1 MSMNIL
7 LFASGAWPIDDAL
20 LDPQQHQIERVKGN
34 LSELVQAASAR
45 QPHLVLVTGFEPG
58 SGLLRELE
66 SLCMALPQATVVV
79 YQPQVSPDL
88 LMDMMRAGVRDVLTD
103 CQPAT
108 VRQVL
113 ERALIRFQNAQP
125 FKSKVLGVIT
135 VKDGDWGSCVTAN
148 LGYALAQLS
157 HARVLLVDLSL
168 PFGDLDMYLTDQT
181 DLKDLVDISA
191 EADRLDRSLLES
203 MVHHV
208 TPNLHLIVSPT
219 SFHKVVRVQ
228 PDQIKRLVDIASRH
242 YNYVVLDMG
251 TSLDQVCLSVL
262 NQVDEICLVASSI
275 LPSIRRASQIVKL
288 LKTLDYADDM
298 VSVVVNRFDEQGP
311 ISRQEMEK
319 AMGKSI
325 RCHLNWRPPPRRRA
339 RQNMSNR
346 LQRRR
351 CHRAARSHRP
361 VTTRSKNSCTISCWP
376 AWTSRAS
383 RT

>member
-1 MSMNIL
+1 MSMKIL
-7 LFASGAWPIDDAL
+7 LFASLAWPIDDAL
-20 LDPQQHQIERVKGN
+20 LDPQQHQIERVKGS
-34 LSELVQAASAR
+34 LSELIQAASAR
-45 QPHLVLVTGFEPG
+45 QPNLVLVTGFEPN

-66 SLCMALPQATVVV
+66 SLCAALPQATVVV
-79 YQPQVSPDL
+79 YEPQIGPGL

-113 ERALIRFQNAQP
+113 DRALIRLQNAQP
-125 FKSKVLGVIT
+125 FKSKVMGVIT

-148 LGYALAQLS
+148 LGYALAELS
-157 HARVLLVDLSL
+157 HARVLLMDLSL

-228 PDQIKRLVDIASRH
+228 PEQIKRLVDIASRH

-275 LPSIRRASQIVKL
+275 LPSIRRASQIIKL
-288 LKTLDYADDM
+288 LKTLDYADDT

-325 RCHLNWRPPPRRRA
+325 RCHLSLEHASMQNSLLKGKAIMEIRPDSSFAQAIRA
-339 RQNMSNR
+339 WASQITGAPIPKKSLWQR
-346 LQRRR
+346 LRM
-351 CHRAARSHRP
+351 
-361 VTTRSKNSCTISCWP
+361 K
-376 AWTSRAS
+376 
-383 RT
+383 

>member
-7 LFASGAWPIDDAL
+7 LYASGAWPIDDAL
-20 LDPQQHQIERVKGN
+20 LDPQQHQIERVKGG
-34 LSELVQAASAR
+34 LSELVQAATTR
-45 QPHLVLVTGFEPG
+45 QSDLVLVTGFEPN

-66 SLCMALPQATVVV
+66 SLCAAMPQATVVV
-79 YQPQVSPDL
+79 YQPQTSPTL

-103 CQPAT
+103 CQPPT
-108 VRQVL
+108 VRQVM

-135 VKDGDWGSCVTAN
+135 VKDGDWGACVTAN

-157 HARVLLVDLSL
+157 HARVLLIDLSL

-181 DLKDLVDISA
+181 ELKDLVDISA
-191 EADRLDRSLLES
+191 EVDRLDRSLLES

-228 PDQIKRLVDIASRH
+228 PDQIKRLVDIAARH

-251 TSLDQVCLSVL
+251 TALDQVCLSVL

-275 LPSIRRASQIVKL
+275 LPSIRRASQIIKL
-288 LKTLDYADDM
+288 LKTLDYADEM

-311 ISRQEMEK
+311 ISRPEMEK
-319 AMGKSI
+319 AMGKAI
-325 RCHLNWRPPPRRRA
+325 RCHLSLEHASMQNSLLQGKAIMEIRPDSSFAQAIRSWASQITGVPIHKRSLW
-339 RQNMSNR
+339 QR
-346 LQRRR
+346 LRM
-351 CHRAARSHRP
+351 
-361 VTTRSKNSCTISCWP
+361 K
-376 AWTSRAS
+376 
-383 RT
+383 

>member
-1 MSMNIL
+1 MKIL
-7 LFASGAWPIDDAL
+7 LYAPGAWPIDDAL
-20 LDPQQHQIERVKGN
+20 LNPSLHQIERVKGD
-34 LSELVQAASAR
+34 LSEMTSAVSTR
-45 QPHLVLVTGFEPG
+45 QPDLVLVTGFE
-58 SGLLRELE
+58 SQTDFLRELE
-66 SLCMALPQATVVV
+66 NLCVLLPQATVVV
-79 YQPQVSPDL
+79 YQPQVNPGL

-103 CQPAT
+103 CQPKT
-108 VRQVL
+108 VSQVL
-113 ERALIRFQNAQP
+113 DRAFVRFQTTQP
-125 FKSKVLGVIT
+125 FKSKVLGIIT

-148 LGYALAQLS
+148 LGYSLAQLS

-219 SFHKVVRVQ
+219 SFNKVVRVQ
-228 PDQIKRLVDIASRH
+228 PEQIKRLVDIASRH

-251 TSLDQVCLSVL
+251 TALDQVCLSVL

-275 LPSIRRASQIVKL
+275 LPSIRRASQIIKL

-311 ISRQEMEK
+311 ISQSEMEK

-325 RCHLNWRPPPRRRA
+325 RCHLSLEHASMQNSLLQGKAIMETRPDSSFAQAIRGWASQITGVPVHKKSLW
-339 RQNMSNR
+339 QR
-346 LQRRR
+346 LRM
-351 CHRAARSHRP
+351 
-361 VTTRSKNSCTISCWP
+361 K
-376 AWTSRAS
+376 
-383 RT
+383 

>member
-7 LFASGAWPIDDAL
+7 LYASGAWPIDDAL
-20 LDPQQHQIERVKGN
+20 LDSQQNQIERIKGG
-34 LSELVQAASAR
+34 LSELVQAASTR
-45 QPHLVLVTGFEPG
+45 QSDLIMVTGFEPN
-58 SGLLRELE
+58 SAFLRELE
-66 SLCMALPQATVVV
+66 SVCAALPHATVVV
-79 YQPQVSPDL
+79 YQPQISPSL

-103 CQPAT
+103 CQAQT
-108 VRQVL
+108 VRQVM
-113 ERALIRFQNAQP
+113 ERALVRFQNAQP

-135 VKDGDWGSCVTAN
+135 AKDGDWGACVTAN

-228 PDQIKRLVDIASRH
+228 PEQIKRLVDIASRH

-288 LKTLDYADDM
+288 LKTLDYADEM

-311 ISRQEMEK
+311 ISRAEMEK

-325 RCHLNWRPPPRRRA
+325 RCHLSLEHASMQNSLLQGKAIMEIRPDSSFAQAIRA
-339 RQNMSNR
+339 WASQITGVPIHKRSLWQR
-346 LQRRR
+346 LRM
-351 CHRAARSHRP
+351 
-361 VTTRSKNSCTISCWP
+361 K
-376 AWTSRAS
+376 
-383 RT
+383 

>member
-1 MSMNIL
+1 MSMKIL
-7 LFASGAWPIDDAL
+7 LFASLAWPIDDAL
-20 LDPQQHQIERVKGN
+20 LDPQQHQIERVKGS
-34 LSELVQAASAR
+34 LSELIQAASAR
-45 QPHLVLVTGFEPG
+45 QPNLVLVTGFEPN

-66 SLCMALPQATVVV
+66 SLCAALPQATVVV
-79 YQPQVSPDL
+79 YEPQIGPGL

-113 ERALIRFQNAQP
+113 DRALIRLQNAQP
-125 FKSKVLGVIT
+125 FKSKVMGVIT

-148 LGYALAQLS
+148 LGYALAELS
-157 HARVLLVDLSL
+157 HARVLLMDLSL

-208 TPNLHLIVSPT
+208 TPNLHFIVSPT

-228 PDQIKRLVDIASRH
+228 PEQIKRLVDIASRH

-275 LPSIRRASQIVKL
+275 LPSIRRASQIIKL
-288 LKTLDYADDM
+288 LKTLDYADDT

-325 RCHLNWRPPPRRRA
+325 RCHLSLEHASMQNSLLLGKAIMEIRPDSSFAQAIRA
-339 RQNMSNR
+339 WASQITGAPIPKKSLWQR
-346 LQRRR
+346 LRM
-351 CHRAARSHRP
+351 
-361 VTTRSKNSCTISCWP
+361 K
-376 AWTSRAS
+376 
-383 RT
+383 

>member
-1 MSMNIL
+1 MKIL
-7 LFASGAWPIDDAL
+7 LYAPGAWPIDDAL
-20 LDPQQHQIERVKGN
+20 LDPQQHQIERVKGD
-34 LSELVQAASAR
+34 LLEMVQTGSTR
-45 QPHLVLVTGFEPG
+45 QPDLVLVTGFE
-58 SGLLRELE
+58 SHTDFLRELE
-66 SLCMALPQATVVV
+66 NLCVLLPQATVVV
-79 YQPQVSPDL
+79 YQPQVNPGL

-103 CQPAT
+103 CQPKT
-108 VRQVL
+108 VSQVID
-113 ERALIRFQNAQP
+113 RAFVRFQTTQP
-125 FKSKVLGVIT
+125 FKSKVLGIIT

-148 LGYALAQLS
+148 LGYSLAQLS

-219 SFHKVVRVQ
+219 SFNKVVRVQ
-228 PDQIKRLVDIASRH
+228 PEQIKRLVDIASRH

-251 TSLDQVCLSVL
+251 TALDQVCLSVL

-275 LPSIRRASQIVKL
+275 LPSIRRASQIIKL

-311 ISRQEMEK
+311 ISQSEMEK

-325 RCHLNWRPPPRRRA
+325 RCHLSLEHASMQNSLLQGKAIMETRPDSSFAQAIRGWASQITGVPVHKKSLW
-339 RQNMSNR
+339 QR
-346 LQRRR
+346 LRM
-351 CHRAARSHRP
+351 
-361 VTTRSKNSCTISCWP
+361 K
-376 AWTSRAS
+376 
-383 RT
+383 

>member
-1 MSMNIL
+1 MKIL
-7 LFASGAWPIDDAL
+7 LYAPGAWPIDDAL
-20 LDPQQHQIERVKGN
+20 LDPQQHQIERVKGD
-34 LSELVQAASAR
+34 LLEMVQTGSTR
-45 QPHLVLVTGFEPG
+45 QPDLVLLTGFE
-58 SGLLRELE
+58 SHTDFLRELE
-66 SLCMALPQATVVV
+66 NLCVLLPQATVVV
-79 YQPQVSPDL
+79 YQPQVNPGL

-103 CQPAT
+103 CQPKT
-108 VRQVL
+108 VSQVID
-113 ERALIRFQNAQP
+113 RAFVRFQTTQP
-125 FKSKVLGVIT
+125 FKSKVLGIIT

-148 LGYALAQLS
+148 LGYSLAQLS

-219 SFHKVVRVQ
+219 SFNKVVRVQ
-228 PDQIKRLVDIASRH
+228 PEQIKRLVDIASRH

-251 TSLDQVCLSVL
+251 TALDQVCLSVL

-275 LPSIRRASQIVKL
+275 LPSIRRASQIIKL

-311 ISRQEMEK
+311 ISQSEMEK

-325 RCHLNWRPPPRRRA
+325 RCHLSLEHASMQNSLLQGKAIMETRPDSSFAQAIRGWASQITGVPIHKKSLW
-339 RQNMSNR
+339 QR
-346 LQRRR
+346 LRM
-351 CHRAARSHRP
+351 
-361 VTTRSKNSCTISCWP
+361 K
-376 AWTSRAS
+376 
-383 RT
+383 